1 MEEPGLLD
9 KRVLVL
15 GCGNVLFGDDGFGP
29 AVVDYFRDHFAAPE
43 DASLI
48 DAGIGVRNIL
58 FDVAIG
64 QGGTRKIV
72 IVDAVDAGREPGEI
86 FSLDVSEIP
95 EKKIDDFSMH
105 QIPTSNLLREIKDLR
120 RVEVRVICAQVES
133 IPESVR
139 PGLSETLVRALPL
152 ACEKILEEIR
162 RPST

>member
-1 MEEPGLLD
+1 MSEAGIFD
-9 KRVLVL
+9 KRILVL

-29 AVVDYFRDHFAAPE
+29 AVVEYFREHFPIPE
-43 DASLI
+43 DALLI

-64 QGGTRKIV
+64 EGKTRKVV

-95 EKKIDDFSMH
+95 ARKIDDFSMH
-105 QIPTSNLLREIKDLR
+105 QIPTSNLLREIEELR

-139 PGLSETLVRALPL
+139 PGLTETLARALPV
-152 ACEKILEEIR
+152 ACGKILEEIR
-162 RPST
+162 GA

>member
-1 MEEPGLLD
+1 MAETGFRD
-9 KRVLVL
+9 TRVLVL

-29 AVVDYFRDHFAAPE
+29 AAVAYLRDHFAIPE

-64 QGGTRKIV
+64 DGGTRKIV

-86 FSLDVSEIP
+86 FSLDVAEIP
-95 EKKIDDFSMH
+95 AKKIDDFSMH
-105 QIPTSNLLREIKDLR
+105 QIPTSNLLREIQELR
-120 RVEVRVICAQVES
+120 RVEVRVICAQVAS

-139 PGLSETLVRALPL
+139 PGLSETLARAVPL

-162 RPST
+162 RA

>member
-1 MEEPGLLD
+1 MSETGLLD
-9 KRVLVL
+9 RRVLVL

-29 AVVDYFRDHFAAPE
+29 TAVRYFLDHFTAPE
-43 DASLI
+43 GASVI

-64 QGGTRKIV
+64 DCGTRKIV
-72 IVDAVDAGREPGEI
+72 IIDAVDAGREPGEI

-95 EKKIDDFSMH
+95 VKKIDDFSMH
-105 QIPTSNLLREIKDLR
+105 QIPTSNLLREIQELR

-139 PGLSETLVRALPL
+139 PGLSERLARALPL
-152 ACEKILEEIR
+152 ACERILEEIR
-162 RPST
+162 